1 MVMTEKK
8 SARRGRRSVFRSIAL
23 PLRLAGDFARF
34 HYLRPMLARP
44 KPLALCLYVT
54 YKCNMRCTMC
64 GIWKHRDAGPELTL
78 AEFDRVLSDP
88 LFAELEFININGGEP
103 NLRPDLPEIADMLA
117 RRFPRLGALSLNTN
131 GLPPAKSAANVRS
144 IARTCQTQ
152 GIDFSVSVSL
162 HGPGRIHDE
171 MVGAKNAFPRVVET
185 LERLKELQVSLP
197 FFLGVNCVITQANAD
212 RLEEFHLWCR
222 ERKLPVNYTLG
233 EVRGRFYNQGQRRA
247 VEVEGGRRDRV
258 VEFLRARAAERSPR
272 NHHALRYQVL
282 ADMLEHDARRSLS
295 CHYAL
300 GGAILGARGQLYYCK
315 QSEQIGDCRTESAAE
330 AYFGTANQQ
339 YRKRELLEGICPHCP
354 PNTFN
359 RFELGHDTVRYVRFL
374 TGTGGRVPSAK
385 ARP

>member
-1 MVMTEKK
+1 MTEKR
-8 SARRGRRSVFRSIAL
+8 SARQGRRSVFRSIVL
-23 PLRLAGDFARF
+23 PLRLAGDFVRF
-34 HYLRPMLARP
+34 HYLRPALARP

-54 YKCNMRCTMC
+54 YRCNMRCTMC
-64 GIWKHRDAGPELTL
+64 GIWKHRDPGPELSL

-88 LFAELEFININGGEP
+88 LFAGLEFININGGEP
-103 NLRPDLPEIADMLA
+103 NLRRDLPEIADMLV
-117 RRFPRLGALSLNTN
+117 RRFPKLRALSLNTN

-144 IARTCQTQ
+144 IARTCQAK

-162 HGPGRIHDE
+162 HGLGRIHDE
-171 MVGAKNAFPRVVET
+171 MVGAKNAFPRVVEA
-185 LERLKELQVSLP
+185 LERLKDLQASLP
-197 FFLGVNCVITQANAD
+197 FFLGVNCVITKANAG

-222 ERKLPVNYTLG
+222 ERNLPVNYTLG
-233 EVRGRFYNQGQRRA
+233 EIRGRFYNQAQRRT

-258 VEFLRARAAERSPR
+258 IEFLRARAAEKSPR
-272 NHHALRYQVL
+272 NHHALRYRVL

-300 GGAILGARGQLYYCK
+300 GGAILGARGQLYFCK
-315 QSEQIGDCRTESAAE
+315 QSGQVGDCRKEPASE
-330 AYFGTANQQ
+330 VYFRASNQI
-339 YRKRELLEGICPHCP
+339 YRNQGLFEKVCPHCP

-359 RFELGHDTVRYVRFL
+359 RFELGQDAIRYVRFL